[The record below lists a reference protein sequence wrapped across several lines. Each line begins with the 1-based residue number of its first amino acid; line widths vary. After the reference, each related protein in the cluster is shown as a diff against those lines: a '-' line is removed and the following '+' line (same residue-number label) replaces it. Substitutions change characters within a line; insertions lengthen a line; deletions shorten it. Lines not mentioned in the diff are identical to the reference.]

1 MRMERESCEHKD
13 SLFVVLFCQD
23 KTAKKN
29 LLSLVLIMGQGGC
42 YTEKKMA

>member
-1 MRMERESCEHKD
+1 MIMERESREHKD

-29 LLSLVLIMGQGGC
+29 LLSLSPDNGTGWLL
-42 YTEKKMA
+42 Y